1 MKMQKLSCIN
11 LSAGEPELV
20 PFPHFCCPSV
30 LVGGI
35 ENQLYEWFEDTNE
48 WSLTEEHF
56 YTQYEFR
63 LSENNLPENLHCVI
77 SSDTIDTIQSTLKK
91 TFGIKSL
98 ETVSI
103 VAHKL
108 VRGHKIGVHNDYINS
123 EETHRL
129 VVQINPNWNEAN
141 GGFLMLFNSPR
152 AEDVSKIIQPI
163 NNSAFGFEISDKSYH
178 AVSTVHNFSR
188 YSVVYTFKE
197 N

>member
-1 MKMQKLSCIN
+1 MKMQNFNCIN
-11 LSAGEPELV
+11 LSACEAESV
-20 PFPHFCCPSV
+20 PFPHFYCSSV
-30 LVGGI
+30 LKNGV
-35 ENQLYEWFEDTNE
+35 ENQLYEWFEHTDE
-48 WSLTEEHF
+48 WNLTEEDF

-63 LSENNLPENLHCVI
+63 LFESNLPENLQCLI
-77 SSDTIDTIQSTLKK
+77 GSDTINTIQIALKK
-91 TFGIKSL
+91 KFGIKSL

-108 VRGHKIGVHNDYINS
+108 VRGHKIGVHNDYINN

-129 VVQINPNWNEAN
+129 VIQINPHWNEAN
-141 GGFLMLFNSPR
+141 GGFLMLFNSTR

-163 NNSAFGFEISDKSYH
+163 NNSAFGFEISNKSYH

-188 YSVVYTFKE
+188 YSVVYTLKE